1 MELEIFVL
9 KESSQ
14 VQQNKCHSHFLICR
28 MRVRKGAGQGNI
40 GEKEEEDEVLYNGE
54 DIGGRREQ
62 NNQII
67 GGDLID
73 TFTNVII
80 LSAI

>member
-1 MELEIFVL
+1 MDALGKLLRSMIW
-9 KESSQ
+9 
-14 VQQNKCHSHFLICR
+14 
-28 MRVRKGAGQGNI
+28 
-40 GEKEEEDEVLYNGE
+40 D
-54 DIGGRREQ
+54 DIDGRREQ